1 LLFLPL
7 NKIKDGGENL
17 FLENFLFTMG
27 KQEELLELLKASNKL
42 SESSLLEI
50 KGRANASGKKIED
63 ILIGENLIDS
73 EEIAQMKAKVYRL
86 PYQNLLDREVSNEV
100 INIIAFE
107 AAENYRIV
115 CFDKS
120 GNKIKVGLTDPE
132 NFKAM
137 EAVNFLVKEEKL
149 RVEYYLIS
157 ELSFDKIFK
166 QYKNLKS
173 EIGKAL
179 ETRAKEEKEE
189 MSKKKKEEGGEL
201 EEIIKSAPVA
211 KIVSV
216 IIRHAVEGRAS
227 DIHIEPT
234 QKESRVRY
242 RIDGVLHTSLVL
254 PKNIHSA
261 IIARIKVLANLKL
274 DETRLPQDGRIS
286 MEIGEK
292 KIDFRVSVL
301 PLIGEEKIV
310 MRILDT
316 TRGAP
321 TLEELGFDG
330 RALRIIKENIKKTN
344 GMLLVTG
351 PTGSGKST
359 TLFSILNMLNKEGI
373 NISTLEDP
381 VEYFI
386 KGVNQSQTRPEIG
399 FTFANGLRSLL
410 RQDPD
415 IVMVG
420 EIRDNE
426 TAELAIH
433 ASLTGHFVLS
443 TLHTNDALGAV
454 PRLLDMKVE
463 PFLLGSTLNVII
475 AQRLARKICP
485 YCKKEEKLPEDVL
498 ADMENEIKNIPASI
512 MKESVKD
519 FTDLKKTVFLKGSG
533 CARCGNSGYSGR
545 IAIVEVFD
553 INDKIKEIV
562 MDKNKNLR
570 FEDIKKSQDFITM
583 KQDGTI
589 KVLRG
594 ETTMEEIF
602 RVIQS

>member
-1 LLFLPL
+1 M
-7 NKIKDGGENL
+7 D
-17 FLENFLFTMG
+17 
-27 KQEELLELLKASNKL
+27 KQEELLKFLKESKKL
-42 SESSLLEI
+42 SESSFLEI
-50 KGRANASGKKIED
+50 KGRADASGKKIED

-73 EEIAQMKAKVYRL
+73 EEIAQLKAKVYSL

-100 INIIAFE
+100 INIISFE
-107 AAENYRIV
+107 AAENYKIV

-132 NFKAM
+132 NFKAV
-137 EAVNFLVKEEKL
+137 EAVNFLAKEEKL

-242 RIDGVLHTSLVL
+242 RIDGILHTSLVL

-261 IIARIKVLANLKL
+261 IVARIKVLANLKL
-274 DETRLPQDGRIS
+274 DETRLPQDGRIRL
-286 MEIGEK
+286 EIEEK

-301 PLIGEEKIV
+301 PLMGEEKVV

-321 TLEELGFDG
+321 TLEELGFDS

-359 TLFSILNMLNKEGI
+359 TLFSILNILNKEGV

-415 IVMVG
+415 IIMVG

-485 YCKKEEKLPEDVL
+485 FCQKEEKLPEDIL
-498 ADMENEIKNIPASI
+498 ADMGNEIKNIPASI
-512 MKESVKD
+512 MKESAKD
-519 FTDLKKTVFLKGSG
+519 FTDFRKAVFLNGSG

-553 INDKIKEIV
+553 INEKIKDII

-570 FEDIKKSQDFITM
+570 FENVKESQDFITM
-583 KQDGTI
+583 KQDGII

-594 ETTMEEIF
+594 ETTMEEIL

>member
-1 LLFLPL
+1 
-7 NKIKDGGENL
+7 
-17 FLENFLFTMG
+17 M
-27 KQEELLELLKASNKL
+27 KASKKL

-50 KGRANASGKKIED
+50 KGRADASGKKIED

-73 EEIAQMKAKVYRL
+73 EEIAQLKAKVYSL

-100 INIIAFE
+100 INIISFE
-107 AAENYRIV
+107 AAENYKIV

-132 NFKAM
+132 NFKAV
-137 EAVNFLVKEEKL
+137 EAVNFLAKEEKL

-242 RIDGVLHTSLVL
+242 RIDGILHTSLVL

-261 IIARIKVLANLKL
+261 IVARIKVLANLKL
-274 DETRLPQDGRIS
+274 DETRLPQDGRIRL
-286 MEIGEK
+286 EIEEK

-301 PLIGEEKIV
+301 PLMGEEKVV

-321 TLEELGFDG
+321 TLEELGFDS

-359 TLFSILNMLNKEGI
+359 TLFSILNILNKEGV

-415 IVMVG
+415 IIMVG

-485 YCKKEEKLPEDVL
+485 FCQKEEKLPEDVL
-498 ADMENEIKNIPASI
+498 ADMDKEIKNIPASI
-512 MKESVKD
+512 MKESAKD
-519 FTDLKKTVFLKGSG
+519 FTDFRKTVFLKGSG

-553 INDKIKEIV
+553 INDKIKDII

-570 FEDIKKSQDFITM
+570 FEDVKKSQDFITM
-583 KQDGTI
+583 KQDGII

-594 ETTMEEIF
+594 ETTMEEIL